1 MALRWQTIDSPN
13 DRHLVAKR
21 VSPGFMSLAEVL
33 PGSNNADKKRQV
45 AVFERKLL
53 PLQLY
58 TSI

>member
-21 VSPGFMSLAEVL
+21 VDPGLCRLQKFYPTAI
-33 PGSNNADKKRQV
+33 NADKKRQV